1 VLIKELR
8 FLARSVFVID
18 KSDIVGYFE
27 IVPEVTNQPDYAKA
41 LEEAKKL
48 AG

>member
-1 VLIKELR
+1 LR
-8 FLARSVFVID
+8 LLARSVFVID
-18 KSDIVGYFE
+18 KSDVVRYVE
-27 IVPEVTNQPDYAKA
+27 IVPEVTNQPDYTRA